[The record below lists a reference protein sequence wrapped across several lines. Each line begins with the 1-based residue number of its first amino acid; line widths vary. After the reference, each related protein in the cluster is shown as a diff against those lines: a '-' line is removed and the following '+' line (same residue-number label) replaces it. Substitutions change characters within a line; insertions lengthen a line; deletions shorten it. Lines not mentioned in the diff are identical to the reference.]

1 MCLGIPGLVVVIKG
15 ENAKVDVAGAK
26 KDVSLALMDNV
37 KKGDYVIV
45 HAGFA
50 IEKID
55 EAKAQETLRLIS
67 EAGLP

>member
-1 MCLGIPGLVVVIKG
+1 MCLGIPGLVIEIKG
-15 ENAKVDVAGAK
+15 ANAKVDVAGAK
-26 KDVSLALMDNV
+26 KDVSLALMENV
-37 KKGDYVIV
+37 KHGDYVIV

-55 EAKAQETLRLIS
+55 EKKAEETLKLIS